1 MIIQILLAAI
11 AIFSAI
17 AFNCTGQG
25 KTEFSWSNL
34 PNILGTSFQ
43 KRHDQVN
50 DSEYAD
56 FDWFGVKAFQ

>member
-1 MIIQILLAAI
+1 MIIQILLPAI
-11 AIFSAI
+11 AIFTAI

-34 PNILGTSFQ
+34 PKILEPILK

-50 DSEYAD
+50 DSKYAD
-56 FDWFGVKAFQ
+56 FDWLGVKAV